1 MAAELFLPNQ
11 AYIDAVSRFIF
22 VEDEPETS
30 DIIFIPGSSH
40 DEHVR
45 LASRLYH
52 DGYAPYILPSG
63 MHAKAADAFTADPA
77 YASEWAWMRHLLI
90 ELGVPAE
97 RILRE
102 DQATF
107 TWENAT
113 FSRKVTDS
121 LGLQVKTAILCCRS
135 YHARRALFYYQAA
148 FPETRFLTVPALVPG
163 ITRDTWF
170 RSEAGRHEVL
180 GEVRRMGSQV
190 LEIFDCL
197 MEGKEP
203 PLANTIPYEGN

>member
-1 MAAELFLPNQ
+1 MPAELFLPNR
-11 AYIDAVSRFIF
+11 AYIDAVTRFIF
-22 VEDEPETS
+22 VEDPPEKS
-30 DIIFIPGSSH
+30 DILFIPGSSH

-45 LASRLYH
+45 LAASLYH
-52 DGYAPYILPSG
+52 SGYAPYILPSG
-63 MHAKAADAFTADPA
+63 LHAKSAEAFSGDPA
-77 YASEWAWMRHLLI
+77 YASEWEWMRHLLM
-90 ELGVPAE
+90 ELGVPDE

-102 DQATF
+102 DHATF

-121 LGLQVKTAILCCRS
+121 IPLHVEQAILCCRS

-148 FPETRFLTVPALVPG
+148 FPETRFLTVPAPVPG

-170 RSEAGRHEVL
+170 RTEEGRHEVL

-190 LEIFDCL
+190 MEIFDCL
-197 MEGKEP
+197 MEGREP
-203 PLANTIPYEGN
+203 PLANTLPYEGK